1 MRTSNKVLAS
11 LILISPWKRFD
22 RVEGKNYRSSMIP
35 NGAMAH
41 RFEAD
46 INVGRETNW
55 SPVTIKQRKC
65 LFYMRRRN
73 RNGFTLV
80 ELLVVI
86 AIIGIL
92 AALLL
97 ATISEAKG
105 RALRIQCANNIRQ
118 LGIALQGFVQEH
130 SVYPLSEMVFTVRMI
145 TLETAIN
152 WGESFYRMWIQQAP
166 KEAMPVIEAEPTW
179 CFVTDM

>member
-1 MRTSNKVLAS
+1 
-11 LILISPWKRFD
+11 
-22 RVEGKNYRSSMIP
+22 
-35 NGAMAH
+35 
-41 RFEAD
+41 
-46 INVGRETNW
+46 
-55 SPVTIKQRKC
+55 
-65 LFYMRRRN
+65 MRRRN

-166 KEAMPVIEAEPTW
+166 KETMPVIEAEPTW